1 MSQLGRKTD
10 VPDISETG
18 NTDSSERVRVD
29 KVGRIVVPARF
40 RKTLG
45 LEPGETAIVK
55 LEGNTLRVHSI
66 RAAVKEAQTLMR
78 KKNPTKRSAV
88 DELIAERRVEAARE

>member
-1 MSQLGRKTD
+1 MSQLDRKTD
-10 VPDISETG
+10 VPDSHESG
-18 NTDSSERVRVD
+18 RADLSERVRVD

-66 RAAVKEAQTLMR
+66 RAAIEQAQALMR
-78 KKNPTKRSAV
+78 KKNPKNRSAV
-88 DELIAERRVEAARE
+88 DELIAERRAEATRE